1 MGINSIRDNLT
12 KDGIISTIR
21 MSLSAD
27 PLKPIILVEGTD
39 DIAFLQHVCK
49 ENVYITESYSGK
61 NGVFDILDVIN
72 QFDRMDSVIAIC
84 DRDYNIIHHNKVFYY
99 DYCCLEMMML
109 SNDGVFRKMISSLNL
124 RNISLERQSLLEI
137 LLPLSLWRQKNTV
150 EKLGVNFKGIR
161 ILDVWENEEGK
172 VDQLQNRL
180 VLTNPNIP
188 SQYIQTTMQEVKKA
202 LYSEK
207 AKGEENLL
215 YLTQGHD
222 FISLLQLLHKK
233 FCTSGTQGEAAIR
246 LIMNA
251 SYTAKAFSKTKL
263 FYEIK
268 QKSFSNN
275 ISYFR
280 D

>member
-1 MGINSIRDNLT
+1 MGTNSIRENLT

-21 MSLSAD
+21 MNLSAD
-27 PLKPIILVEGTD
+27 PQKPIILVEGAD
-39 DIAFLQHVCK
+39 DIAFLQHVCN

-61 NGVFDILDVIN
+61 SGVFDILDVIT
-72 QFDRMDSVIAIC
+72 QFDKMNSVIAIC
-84 DRDYNIIHHNKVFYY
+84 DRDYDTTRYNNKVFYY

-124 RNISLERQSLLEI
+124 KNKSLERQTLLEM

-150 EKLGVNFKGIR
+150 ENLGVNFKGIR
-161 ILDVWENEEGK
+161 MMDVWEGK
-172 VDQLQNRL
+172 FDQLQNRL
-180 VLTNPNIP
+180 DLINPHISN
-188 SQYIQTTMQEVKKA
+188 QNIQTIMQEVKKA

-207 AKGEENLL
+207 EKGEENLL

-251 SYTAKAFSKTKL
+251 SYTAKAFSKTRL
-263 FYEIK
+263 FHEIK
-268 QKSFSNN
+268 QKTFVTN

-280 D
+280 E